1 MSGAYLGVQ
10 ASLDSKADLSPLGAR
25 RCISPVPKLRMI
37 LAELVSLVVLQFA
50 NVMIA
55 TGFFHWVLGLHI
67 GTSLSG
73 ILLVNFMGSVIGVSI
88 GTAIGILLHAG
99 EGINP
104 AAVLSDAYYCLGI
117 YENPARLARCLAI
130 LGVMSVVL
138 FTAAFLGIRRERYE
152 SI

>member
-1 MSGAYLGVQ
+1 MMMG
-10 ASLDSKADLSPLGAR
+10 DTKDIIEHTCP
-25 RCISPVPKLRMI
+25 I
-37 LAELVSLVVLQFA
+37 
-50 NVMIA
+50 
-55 TGFFHWVLGLHI
+55 
-67 GTSLSG
+67 
-73 ILLVNFMGSVIGVSI
+73 VNR
-88 GTAIGILLHAG
+88 L
-99 EGINP
+99 NP